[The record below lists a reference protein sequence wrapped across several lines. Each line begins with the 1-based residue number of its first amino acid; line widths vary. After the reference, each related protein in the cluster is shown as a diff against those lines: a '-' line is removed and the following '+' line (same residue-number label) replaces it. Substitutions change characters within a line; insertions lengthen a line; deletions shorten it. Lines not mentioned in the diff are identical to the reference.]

1 MSAQE
6 LGLIHGTG
14 CVGALVAT
22 GIAVA
27 PLREMLR
34 AKAVGSLNGFDTR
47 QLPLLFVNFYIW
59 AVYAVQVGDVWLF
72 LASSPAAA
80 ICLYNIT
87 SAITLLSQEEGA
99 VSQLCKPVDAGFLRR
114 STSRAWHEASKE
126 QRSAMLRRLERQTVG
141 GFLAI
146 SFISCFLGKWE
157 LAGLEVVSEI
167 FPVSLREEVLGC
179 VGSMAAFVAYSR
191 PVMRLYTYCCRRDA
205 SPILLSL
212 VVIVLISNML
222 WTVYGI
228 STQNPWVYVPNGS
241 GALVSIM
248 QIVVRLVFPGRRSR
262 RDQRDSLEKP
272 AMSKDLEANSTS
284 VHPDDGSLRLSSR
297 QSLHE
302 DYLLW
307 QQDYFR
313 WRSMAATVSSASS
326 TASGG
331 DEDVLEDVGLAE
343 NGQLLPNQAVDKP
356 SGAGPTGQQ

>member
-1 MSAQE
+1 
-6 LGLIHGTG
+6 
-14 CVGALVAT
+14 
-22 GIAVA
+22 
-27 PLREMLR
+27 MLR
-34 AKAVGSLNGFDTR
+34 ARAVGSLNGFDTR

-59 AVYAVQVGDVWLF
+59 AVYAVQVGDVWVF

-80 ICLYNIT
+80 VCLYNIT

-114 STSRAWHEASKE
+114 SSSRAWHEASKE
-126 QRSAMLRRLERQTVG
+126 QRSIMLRRLERQTVG

-212 VVIVLISNML
+212 VFMVLISNTL

-228 STQNPWVYVPNGS
+228 STNNPWVYVPNGS

-248 QIVVRLVFPGRRSR
+248 QIFVRLVFPGRRSR
-262 RDQRDSLEKP
+262 RDQTDGLEKP
-272 AMSKDLEANSTS
+272 AMSKDLEANSTD

-297 QSLHE
+297 QTLHE

-307 QQDYFR
+307 QQDYFK

-331 DEDVLEDVGLAE
+331 DEDVVEDVGLAE
-343 NGQLLPNQAVDKP
+343 NGQLLPNQTVEKP
-356 SGAGPTGQQ
+356 SGARTTGQQ

>member
-1 MSAQE
+1 M
-6 LGLIHGTG
+6 
-14 CVGALVAT
+14 
-22 GIAVA
+22 
-27 PLREMLR
+27 
-34 AKAVGSLNGFDTR
+34 
-47 QLPLLFVNFYIW
+47 
-59 AVYAVQVGDVWLF
+59 
-72 LASSPAAA
+72 
-80 ICLYNIT
+80 
-87 SAITLLSQEEGA
+87 
-99 VSQLCKPVDAGFLRR
+99 
-114 STSRAWHEASKE
+114 
-126 QRSAMLRRLERQTVG
+126 
-141 GFLAI
+141 
-146 SFISCFLGKWE
+146 
-157 LAGLEVVSEI
+157 
-167 FPVSLREEVLGC
+167 
-179 VGSMAAFVAYSR
+179 GSMAAFVAYSR

-284 VHPDDGSLRLSSR
+284 VHPNDGSLRLSSR